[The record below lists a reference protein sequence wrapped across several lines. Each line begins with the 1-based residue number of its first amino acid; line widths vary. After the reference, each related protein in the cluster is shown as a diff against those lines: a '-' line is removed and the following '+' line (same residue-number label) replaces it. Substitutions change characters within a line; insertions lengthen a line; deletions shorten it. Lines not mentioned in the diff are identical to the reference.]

1 MLEFQKNEF
10 IMQNIIFKYI
20 LLLNFLFIFFNLPVK
35 ALVPKDFSVLPG
47 IIVLSDSKSA
57 VLSWNYDS
65 LANTYQIYRKKLDDT
80 VWNFRGSVF
89 EKSNFFIDTDV
100 QDGIIYE
107 YKIIKI
113 SKDYKGYGYIC
124 TGTKVPSK
132 EYQGRLLLLI
142 DKTIAKHLETE
153 LERYKMDL
161 IGDGWIVKDYLVPR
175 SEEFDPISVQNI
187 KNIIEY
193 EYHSYPA
200 DLKAVILFG
209 RIAVPYS
216 GNYAFDGHFNHNG
229 AWPAD
234 VYYGVINGQWT
245 DIFVNN
251 VNADSSFNHN
261 TPFDGK
267 FDQTNI
273 PDKVRLQIGR
283 IDFYNLP
290 VFKES
295 EIELLRNYLDKNHN
309 FRHKKIHAPMRAI
322 IDDGFG
328 MYSPEAF
335 ASNAWINFSSLMPED
350 SIYEG
355 GFMQRLKNEP
365 YFWAYGCNSGA
376 FDNILSI
383 AYADQFASQNAN
395 AVFTLYLGSW
405 LGDWNTK
412 NNLLRASIASSP
424 SILGSFFSGR
434 PFWHFHQ
441 MSMNQSIGYCTVIS
455 QNNRNFYESS
465 GTNGYNGI
473 HIALMGDPTIRMFY
487 VSPPGN
493 LRLALSTDSGKKII
507 NQISW
512 DESGDDIIG
521 YNIYR
526 TSDLNSK
533 FKKLNETP
541 LKSTFFI
548 DTAISSN
555 KYIYM
560 IKSLKLENS
569 FTGSFYNESQ
579 GMFLTVDKIND
590 VSEVILKIK
599 ELKITPNPS
608 SEFCDIEFEL
618 NKPELTEL
626 TIMDINGRH
635 IKTFFSGY
643 LNSGKHKFKLDFDDN
658 INAVFNSG
666 FYIIKLKTS
675 HEIIFGKVCIIR

>member
-1 MLEFQKNEF
+1 MLDFQKNEI
-10 IMQNIIFKYI
+10 IMDNIFFKYI
-20 LLLNFLFIFFNLPVK
+20 LLFNLFFLCFNFSTK
-35 ALVPKDFSVLPG
+35 ALVPKDFCVLPN
-47 IIVLSDSKSA
+47 IITLSDSKSA
-57 VLSWNYDS
+57 ILSWNNDS
-65 LANTYQIYRKKLDDT
+65 LANTYQIYRKKFDDT
-80 VWNFRGSVF
+80 IWNFRGSVF
-89 EKSNFFIDTDV
+89 EKTNFFIDTDV

-107 YKIIKI
+107 YKIIKL
-113 SKDYKGYGYIC
+113 SKDFKGYGYIC
-124 TGTKVPSK
+124 TGTNIPAK
-132 EYQGRLLLLI
+132 EYRGRLLLLI
-142 DKTIAKHLETE
+142 DKTIANHLETE

-161 IGDGWIVKDYLVPR
+161 IGDGWVVKDYLVPR
-175 SEEFDPISVQNI
+175 SEEFDPVAVQNI
-187 KNIIEY
+187 KNLIDY

-251 VNADSSFNHN
+251 QNSDSSFNHN

-273 PDKVRLQIGR
+273 PEKVRLQIGR

-309 FRHKKIHAPMRAI
+309 FRHKKIDVPFRSI

-335 ASNAWINFSSLMPED
+335 ASNAWMNFSSLMPAD
-350 SIYEG
+350 SIFEG
-355 GFMQRLKNEP
+355 SFMQRLKKEP

-383 AYADQFASQNAN
+383 AYADQFASQNVN
-395 AVFTLYLGSW
+395 AVFTIYLGSW

-412 NNLLRASIASSP
+412 NNLLRASVASSP

-441 MSMNQSIGYCTVIS
+441 MSMNQSIGYCTLIS
-455 QNNRNFYESS
+455 QNNRYIYESS

-487 VSPPGN
+487 VPPPEN
-493 LRLALSTDSGKKII
+493 LRLALSSVSGNKII

-512 DESGDDIIG
+512 DESSNDIIG

-526 TSDLNSK
+526 TTDLTSK
-533 FKKLNETP
+533 FQKLNELP
-541 LKSTFFI
+541 IKGTFYV
-548 DTAISSN
+548 DTVVFSN

-560 IKSLKLENS
+560 LKSLKLENS

-579 GMFLTVDKIND
+579 GKFLTVDKIND
-590 VSEVILKIK
+590 VSDQIIK
-599 ELKITPNPS
+599 NNVLRISPNPS
-608 SEFCDIEFEL
+608 SEFCNVEFEL
-618 NKPELTEL
+618 IEPNFIELS
-626 TIMDINGRH
+626 IMDINGKN

-658 INAVFNSG
+658 INAVFSSG
-666 FYIIKLKTS
+666 FYIIKLKTNR
-675 HEIIFGKVCIIR
+675 EIIFGKVCIIH